1 VFQDKSGLRQ
11 VLLREN
17 IYDALRSEILTC
29 QLMPGEE
36 IHEQDLAARY
46 EVSRQPIREALLRL
60 QQDRLVT
67 VQPRQGYQVN
77 PISMKDV
84 RDLFQFRLALEPA
97 CVAAAV
103 ESASNQTLAD
113 LDRFRSIGAQED
125 FIDYNRAFHDALA
138 AASGNARMEAAIRD
152 VLDQADRL
160 VRLSVSTIKGRD
172 PQKLV
177 AEHGDII
184 DAVQRRDSRT
194 ARKLISAHVISGQK
208 RVASALGR
216 SAVRP

>member
-1 VFQDKSGLRQ
+1 M
-11 VLLREN
+11 LLREN

-152 VLDQADRL
+152 VLDHADRL

>member
-1 VFQDKSGLRQ
+1 
-11 VLLREN
+11 
-17 IYDALRSEILTC
+17 
-29 QLMPGEE
+29 MPGEE

-46 EVSRQPIREALLRL
+46 DVSRQPIREALLRL

-194 ARKLISAHVISGQK
+194 ARKLISAHIISGQK

>member
-1 VFQDKSGLRQ
+1 M
-11 VLLREN
+11 LLREN
-17 IYDALRSEILTC
+17 IYDALRTEILTC
-29 QLMPGEE
+29 RLMPGEE
-36 IHEQDLAARY
+36 IREQDLAARY

-97 CVAAAV
+97 CVAAAI
-103 ESASNQTLAD
+103 ESADDQTLSS
-113 LDRFRSIGAQED
+113 LDRFRSIGPEVD

-138 AASGNARMEAAIRD
+138 AASGNSRMEAAIRD

-160 VRLSVSTIKGRD
+160 VRLSVSAIKGRD

-177 AEHGDII
+177 GEHGAII
-184 DAVQRRDSRT
+184 EAVQRRDVRA
-194 ARKLISAHVISGQK
+194 ARKLISAHVIDGQK
-208 RVASALGR
+208 RVLSALGR
-216 SAVRP
+216 SAVRS

>member
-1 VFQDKSGLRQ
+1 M
-11 VLLREN
+11 LLREN

>member
-1 VFQDKSGLRQ
+1 M
-11 VLLREN
+11 LLREN

-194 ARKLISAHVISGQK
+194 ARKLISAHIISGQK

>member
-1 VFQDKSGLRQ
+1 M
-11 VLLREN
+11 LLREN
-17 IYDALRSEILTC
+17 IYDALRNEILTC
-29 QLMPGEE
+29 RLMPGEE
-36 IHEQDLAARY
+36 LREQDLAARY
-46 EVSRQPIREALLRL
+46 DVSRQPIREALLRL

-97 CVAAAV
+97 CATAAV
-103 ESASNQTLAD
+103 ETASDHVLAQ
-113 LDRFRSIGAQED
+113 LDRFRSIGPNEN
-125 FIDYNRAFHDALA
+125 FIDYNRGFHDALA
-138 AASGNARMEAAIRD
+138 TASGNARMEAAIRD

-177 AEHGDII
+177 AEHGAII
-184 DAVQRRDSRT
+184 VAVQRRDART
-194 ARKLISAHVISGQK
+194 ARKLISAHVTAGQK
-208 RVASALGR
+208 RVLSALGR
-216 SAVRP
+216 SAVRL